1 MPQFRYEAV
10 NENGHPRKG
19 VLEADSVSAANMQ
32 LTGRGYIPLKVAVKR
47 GTTASSGGKSFS
59 GLLTPVK
66 IRDLILFTQQFRTM
80 IRAGLPMLDCLKNLE
95 AQTENAR
102 LKNIISVM
110 MRDIREGSDL
120 YDAFNRHSQ
129 VFSALYCS
137 MIRAGEASG
146 SLPVVLERLI
156 YIIEHEHK
164 IKSDIKAA
172 LRYPMIVT
180 IALGAAFLVLLTF
193 VVPKF
198 VTIFT
203 QAGLDLPLPT
213 RLCLIL
219 YQLLADYWPV
229 IIGGVTAVIVS
240 LMLYVKTPP
249 GRYTR
254 DRLVMHI
261 PLLGPLFVKAAMSRF
276 AAIFSILQHSG
287 VSVIQAMDIL
297 SGTIGNAAISREFNR
312 IKDKLEEGRGI
323 AEPLRSARYFTPMV
337 ISMVAIGEDTGN
349 LDELLKEVSD
359 HYDTEVEYAVKQ
371 LSDAIAPIL
380 TVGLAAVVGFFAL
393 AIFLPMWDLTKMVK

>member
-1 MPQFRYEAV
+1 
-10 NENGHPRKG
+10 
-19 VLEADSVSAANMQ
+19 
-32 LTGRGYIPLKVAVKR
+32 
-47 GTTASSGGKSFS
+47 
-59 GLLTPVK
+59 
-66 IRDLILFTQQFRTM
+66 
-80 IRAGLPMLDCLKNLE
+80 
-95 AQTENAR
+95 
-102 LKNIISVM
+102 M